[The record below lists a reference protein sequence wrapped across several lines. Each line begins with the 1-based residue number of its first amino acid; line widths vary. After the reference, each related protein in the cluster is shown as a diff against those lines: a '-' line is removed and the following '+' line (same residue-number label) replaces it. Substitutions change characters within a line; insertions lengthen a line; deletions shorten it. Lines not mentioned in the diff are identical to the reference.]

1 MRLQDTWN
9 DAAINAGDRFFFFC
23 CCCWYN
29 LAPLRLQGA
38 KLFWGLQNASVKR
51 YLLPKPLPK
60 QNPEIPR
67 IITQKNLQRFDKL
80 FTKSPTKISSRSI
93 FATPQCPCT
102 PQTPYRPSHR
112 PSWSCR
118 HVCSLYW
125 PQIRLASAPTD
136 KRMKCSQN
144 LWLLTTR
151 YTVHVCGL

>member
-1 MRLQDTWN
+1 MSIFV
-9 DAAINAGDRFFFFC
+9 AAAGTIWHRCGF
-23 CCCWYN
+23 
-29 LAPLRLQGA
+29 R
-38 KLFWGLQNASVKR
+38 FWGPQNASLSTHVFGRTMSIHDTKRKR

-60 QNPEIPR
+60 QNPEIHK
-67 IITQKNLQRFDKL
+67 ITQKNLQRFDKL
-80 FTKSPTKISSRSI
+80 FTKSPTEISSRSI

-125 PQIRLASAPTD
+125 PQIRLGSAPTD

>member
-1 MRLQDTWN
+1 M
-9 DAAINAGDRFFFFC
+9 FFFFC

-29 LAPLRLQGA
+29 LAPLQSA
-38 KLFWGLQNASVKR
+38 KLFWGPQNASVKR

-67 IITQKNLQRFDKL
+67 IITQKNSQRFDKL